1 MNLLEAFVK
10 LDEDA
15 FDTTPKGI
23 EDLSNFMDDADVVD
37 DEIEIIDPDID
48 FGDDDTMPADDEES
62 EEENAHVGQLVLQCN
77 TCNAL
82 VYKDKDEVELDEE
95 GNVEEEEC
103 PNCHNVSK
111 FDVIGKI
118 CTVDDLEDELE
129 DDEEESEEKEED
141 ESEKPE
147 EESEEEVEVDDEEE
161 KSIKEESLRRP
172 NKNKRLVEAP
182 AGDFSYFKSNGN
194 DEMSYNRDALRYA
207 KSLLKRHYLDKVHTS
222 SMDDFSRNIAILN
235 DAVKFVEEE
244 FNQDIK
250 PSGSIPRYK
259 DLNQEGP
266 VNTICNG
273 YLDLCDDIEKS
284 FNDCYY
290 IGFDRCRDGDDKYTQ
305 TPPGL
310 DYTAT
315 FSIFDESCIFKI
327 RTTPE
332 GIEEY
337 TRFINLPDSVNCK
350 NTYKLAENIVSLIP
364 ELKHQF
370 FTFSER
376 KLDEIS
382 IRLNQGL
389 DRSLFT
395 FIPLDELREK
405 IKGAM
410 VLKESLRSPR
420 KKSLKEKLVEAP
432 QEVVDELLQI
442 LENHGFI
449 LDDSIKHENPIRTW
463 MGAIHIQVIN
473 PDSFIDEDGD
483 IGYQLKKYVT
493 EELINEIQALEDR
506 SDCPITWNFGP
517 NADNQVT
524 GGLDVDK
531 QWIEDGINE
540 SVRRPKKKSLKEDVS
555 QLDFDVDP
563 NENVF
568 YIFPKLT
575 AEDIRIARGYSL
587 YPEEGLG
594 PYDDSTVLS
603 GRFEDLVDFAD
614 NYLDYQLVD
623 GYLLDENGDEIWL
636 NESLRKP
643 RRKSVKESLR
653 RPNKK
658 SLKENRQKLNEGPGA
673 GYTVSGDLTD
683 IRINS
688 FDFKVN
694 GDEVIVNCDID
705 ADMEN
710 AEAYSYYYGGEV
722 GYEVPV
728 KISQVSYY
736 IYDDSQLNDSDVE
749 EELEYDLSH
758 LKFKAYVGGGWSHS
772 TFDGNL
778 EVKDIRH
785 WNGEDSDI
793 FNVIMHCTDEED
805 IQFIDD
811 LVTGNSEYSEKNEE
825 EFDESLR
832 RPRKIRESQDKL
844 DAIYDMLDNT
854 ELEYNFVEEYR
865 NGWYIVDI
873 CQQDNEGIGEA
884 LDILESA
891 GIDCREDDGTIL
903 IYPDIDDLDESC
915 KTKKSS
921 PKDKIL
927 KDVKKLKK
935 ESLTESKENVA
946 DTFKNYSAYASNFKP
961 LRIVKNGKDYYV
973 YREDD
978 PDKNHYIQYGNKDYI
993 DGWLY
998 GAVQAKQKIVE
1009 NKKLKKDSLK
1019 ESSDTPSKETIKD
1032 CIEDY
1037 RENAFG
1043 FDGIKDYV
1051 NTQFP
1056 KHSSDFKKALIK
1068 AMRKQ
1073 CESLTEDL
1081 EGITVDTDEETIQIT
1096 QKEDGGVAVE
1106 TSPKES
1112 DESFMEEPM
1121 FEEPPMEGDEVSG
1134 DEEVIEP
1141 LTDEEEEEIAEEN
1154 PESEEGKEDKGD
1166 EDEEE
1171 IEDIDSDSFDE
1182 LGESYLKE
1190 AYENVK
1196 SFKTNKIYKK
1206 NGKLVVEGIVSFKS
1220 GKNKKTSFIFE
1231 SAHNKSKKKVLLGE
1245 NKQITPN
1252 SKSFRLRGVVKNKKM
1267 VCESLRYNYKEGK
1280 NRVSGVCRVK

>member
-129 DDEEESEEKEED
+129 GDEEESEEKEED

-147 EESEEEVEVDDEEE
+147 DESEEEAEVDDVEVDDEDEEE
-161 KSIKEESLRRP
+161 KPIKEESLRRPRKLKESFSVVDISNGERFGKFEDSESAVRKALQYIKLGLANKAVAVIDEKGNIVKAFDRRGKQIDIKESLRRP

-290 IGFDRCRDGDDKYTQ
+290 IGFDRCRDGDDKYIQ

-315 FSIFDESCIFKI
+315 FSIFDESCIFVMRIINKDI
-327 RTTPE
+327 STYSR
-332 GIEEY
+332 GM
-337 TRFINLPDSVNCK
+337 NLPDSVNCK
-350 NTYKLAENIVSLIP
+350 SFYELAENIFSLIP

-420 KKSLKEKLVEAP
+420 KKSLKEKLVEVP
-432 QEVVDELLQI
+432 EEVVNELLQI
-442 LENHGFI
+442 LESHGFI

-463 MGAIHIQVIN
+463 MGAIHIQVID

-563 NENVF
+563 DETVI
-568 YIFPKLT
+568 YLFPLLWW
-575 AEDIRIARGYSL
+575 EDVDVARGF
-587 YPEEGLG
+587 GLWMN
-594 PYDDSTVLS
+594 DEFSDEATTAIS

-623 GYLLDENGDEIWL
+623 GYLLDKDGMRIPSDEAF
-636 NESLRKP
+636 RKFQD
-643 RRKSVKESLR
+643 RNHK
-653 RPNKK
+653 NKK
-658 SLKENRQKLNEGPGA
+658 
-673 GYTVSGDLTD
+673 YSG
-683 IRINS
+683 
-688 FDFKVN
+688 
-694 GDEVIVNCDID
+694 
-705 ADMEN
+705 
-710 AEAYSYYYGGEV
+710 
-722 GYEVPV
+722 
-728 KISQVSYY
+728 
-736 IYDDSQLNDSDVE
+736 
-749 EELEYDLSH
+749 
-758 LKFKAYVGGGWSHS
+758 
-772 TFDGNL
+772 
-778 EVKDIRH
+778 
-785 WNGEDSDI
+785 
-793 FNVIMHCTDEED
+793 
-805 IQFIDD
+805 
-811 LVTGNSEYSEKNEE
+811 
-825 EFDESLR
+825 FDESLR
-832 RPRKIRESQDKL
+832 RPRKIRESKDKL

-873 CQQDNEGIGEA
+873 CQQDHEGIGEA

-903 IYPDIDDLDESC
+903 IYPDIDGLDESC

-927 KDVKKLKK
+927 KDIKKLKK

-1121 FEEPPMEGDEVSG
+1121 FEEPPMEDDEVSG

-1196 SFKTNKIYKK
+1196 SFKTNKVYKK

>member
-129 DDEEESEEKEED
+129 GDEEESEEKEED

-147 EESEEEVEVDDEEE
+147 EESKEEVEVDDEEE
-161 KSIKEESLRRP
+161 EEKPIKEESLRRP

-194 DEMSYNRDALRYA
+194 DEMSYNRDDLRYA

-235 DAVKFVEEE
+235 DSVKFVEEE

-259 DLNQEGP
+259 DLNQVGP

-290 IGFDRCRDGDDKYTQ
+290 IGFDSCRDGDDKYIQ

-327 RTTPE
+327 RTTSE

-410 VLKESLRSPR
+410 VLKESLRRPR
-420 KKSLKEKLVEAP
+420 KIREAF
-432 QEVVDELLQI
+432 EI
-442 LENHGFI
+442 
-449 LDDSIKHENPIRTW
+449 DDSIIKEAEDIVNNADLTMTSIE
-463 MGAIHIQVIN
+463 
-473 PDSFIDEDGD
+473 EDGD
-483 IGYQLKKYVT
+483 EGGYIEITDKNSGMNFWIEYWSSNGDWDMDWNQYIFYNNHEDKLRKAIQEDSDFASWAFDIVRDNLPMPVDESLKKS
-493 EELINEIQALEDR
+493 R
-506 SDCPITWNFGP
+506 KRKSC
-517 NADNQVT
+517 
-524 GGLDVDK
+524 K
-531 QWIEDGINE
+531 E
-540 SVRRPKKKSLKEDVS
+540 SLRRPNKKSLKEDVE
-555 QLDFDVDP
+555 QPDFDVEPD
-563 NENVF
+563 ETVI
-568 YIFPKLT
+568 YLFPKLEPEDISV
-575 AEDIRIARGYSL
+575 AEDFDLSVDNEYG
-587 YPEEGLG
+587 
-594 PYDDSTVLS
+594 DDVDTALI
-603 GRFEDLVDFAD
+603 GKFKDLKNFAT

-623 GYLLDENGDEIWL
+623 GYLLDKDGMRIPAEETF
-636 NESLRKP
+636 RKFQN
-643 RRKSVKESLR
+643 RKNK
-653 RPNKK
+653 NKK
-658 SLKENRQKLNEGPGA
+658 YPG
-673 GYTVSGDLTD
+673 
-683 IRINS
+683 
-688 FDFKVN
+688 
-694 GDEVIVNCDID
+694 
-705 ADMEN
+705 
-710 AEAYSYYYGGEV
+710 
-722 GYEVPV
+722 
-728 KISQVSYY
+728 
-736 IYDDSQLNDSDVE
+736 
-749 EELEYDLSH
+749 
-758 LKFKAYVGGGWSHS
+758 
-772 TFDGNL
+772 
-778 EVKDIRH
+778 
-785 WNGEDSDI
+785 
-793 FNVIMHCTDEED
+793 
-805 IQFIDD
+805 
-811 LVTGNSEYSEKNEE
+811 
-825 EFDESLR
+825 FDESLR
-832 RPRKIRESQDKL
+832 RKHRKISEK
-844 DAIYDMLDNT
+844 
-854 ELEYNFVEEYR
+854 F
-865 NGWYIVDI
+865 
-873 CQQDNEGIGEA
+873 
-884 LDILESA
+884 
-891 GIDCREDDGTIL
+891 
-903 IYPDIDDLDESC
+903 
-915 KTKKSS
+915 TKKSS

-927 KDVKKLKK
+927 KDIKRLKK
-935 ESLTESKENVA
+935 ESLKESISSDDIIDEIKSIVRNWGGTYIYDIKKKNNSIRFTTYGSDLDHGMIKHDIFDFLDKKGYSNIKTDYWFDNFDDDELTFFEISFTEPNTNE
-946 DTFKNYSAYASNFKP
+946 
-961 LRIVKNGKDYYV
+961 
-973 YREDD
+973 
-978 PDKNHYIQYGNKDYI
+978 
-993 DGWLY
+993 
-998 GAVQAKQKIVE
+998 
-1009 NKKLKKDSLK
+1009 SLK
-1019 ESSDTPSKETIKD
+1019 
-1032 CIEDY
+1032 
-1037 RENAFG
+1037 
-1043 FDGIKDYV
+1043 
-1051 NTQFP
+1051 
-1056 KHSSDFKKALIK
+1056 
-1068 AMRKQ
+1068 
-1073 CESLTEDL
+1073 EDL
-1081 EGITVDTDEETIQIT
+1081 EGVTVDTDSETIQIT

-1106 TSPKES
+1106 TSPKAS

-1154 PESEEGKEDKGD
+1154 PESEDDKEDEGD

-1196 SFKTNKIYKK
+1196 SFKTNKVYKK

-1252 SKSFRLRGVVKNKKM
+1252 SKSFRLRGAVKNKKM

-1280 NRVSGVCRVK
+1280 NRVSGICRVK

>member
-1 MNLLEAFVK
+1 
-10 LDEDA
+10 
-15 FDTTPKGI
+15 
-23 EDLSNFMDDADVVD
+23 
-37 DEIEIIDPDID
+37 
-48 FGDDDTMPADDEES
+48 
-62 EEENAHVGQLVLQCN
+62 
-77 TCNAL
+77 
-82 VYKDKDEVELDEE
+82 
-95 GNVEEEEC
+95 
-103 PNCHNVSK
+103 
-111 FDVIGKI
+111 
-118 CTVDDLEDELE
+118 
-129 DDEEESEEKEED
+129 
-141 ESEKPE
+141 
-147 EESEEEVEVDDEEE
+147 
-161 KSIKEESLRRP
+161 
-172 NKNKRLVEAP
+172 
-182 AGDFSYFKSNGN
+182 
-194 DEMSYNRDALRYA
+194 MSYNRDALRYA

-290 IGFDRCRDGDDKYTQ
+290 IGFDRCRDGDDKYIQ

-315 FSIFDESCIFKI
+315 FSIFDESCIFVMRIINKDI
-327 RTTPE
+327 STYSR
-332 GIEEY
+332 GM
-337 TRFINLPDSVNCK
+337 NLPDSVNCK
-350 NTYKLAENIVSLIP
+350 SFYELAENIFSLIP

-483 IGYQLKKYVT
+483 VGYQIKKYVT

-517 NADNQVT
+517 NADDQVT

-531 QWIEDGINE
+531 QWVEDGVNE
-540 SVRRPKKKSLKEDVS
+540 SVRRPNRKSLKEDVEH
-555 QLDFDVDP
+555 LDFDVEPD
-563 NENVF
+563 EVAI
-568 YIFPKLT
+568 YLFPKLEP
-575 AEDIRIARGYSL
+575 EDISVARNFNLSVDNEYG
-587 YPEEGLG
+587 
-594 PYDDSTVLS
+594 DDVDTALI
-603 GRFEDLVDFAD
+603 GKFKDLKNFAT

-623 GYLLDENGDEIWL
+623 GYLLDTDGMRIPAEETF
-636 NESLRKP
+636 RKFQD
-643 RRKSVKESLR
+643 RKNRKVRKESLR
-653 RPNKK
+653 RPNRK
-658 SLKENRQKLNEGPGA
+658 SLKENRKQLNEGPGA

-710 AEAYSYYYGGEV
+710 VEAYSHYYGGEV

-805 IQFIDD
+805 VQFIDD

-832 RPRKIRESQDKL
+832 RPRKIRE
-844 DAIYDMLDNT
+844 AF
-854 ELEYNFVEEYR
+854 E
-865 NGWYIVDI
+865 
-873 CQQDNEGIGEA
+873 
-884 LDILESA
+884 
-891 GIDCREDDGTIL
+891 
-903 IYPDIDDLDESC
+903 IDDSIIKEAEDIVNNADLTMTSIEEIL
-915 KTKKSS
+915 KS
-921 PKDKIL
+921 PIKIL
-927 KDVKKLKK
+927 
-935 ESLTESKENVA
+935 
-946 DTFKNYSAYASNFKP
+946 
-961 LRIVKNGKDYYV
+961 G
-973 YREDD
+973 
-978 PDKNHYIQYGNKDYI
+978 
-993 DGWLY
+993 
-998 GAVQAKQKIVE
+998 
-1009 NKKLKKDSLK
+1009 
-1019 ESSDTPSKETIKD
+1019 
-1032 CIEDY
+1032 
-1037 RENAFG
+1037 
-1043 FDGIKDYV
+1043 
-1051 NTQFP
+1051 
-1056 KHSSDFKKALIK
+1056 
-1068 AMRKQ
+1068 
-1073 CESLTEDL
+1073 
-1081 EGITVDTDEETIQIT
+1081 
-1096 QKEDGGVAVE
+1096 
-1106 TSPKES
+1106 
-1112 DESFMEEPM
+1112 
-1121 FEEPPMEGDEVSG
+1121 
-1134 DEEVIEP
+1134 
-1141 LTDEEEEEIAEEN
+1141 
-1154 PESEEGKEDKGD
+1154 
-1166 EDEEE
+1166 
-1171 IEDIDSDSFDE
+1171 
-1182 LGESYLKE
+1182 
-1190 AYENVK
+1190 
-1196 SFKTNKIYKK
+1196 
-1206 NGKLVVEGIVSFKS
+1206 
-1220 GKNKKTSFIFE
+1220 
-1231 SAHNKSKKKVLLGE
+1231 
-1245 NKQITPN
+1245 
-1252 SKSFRLRGVVKNKKM
+1252 
-1267 VCESLRYNYKEGK
+1267 
-1280 NRVSGVCRVK
+1280 

>member
-129 DDEEESEEKEED
+129 GDEEESEEKEED

-147 EESEEEVEVDDEEE
+147 DESEEEAEVDDVEVDDEDEEE
-161 KSIKEESLRRP
+161 KPIKEESLRRPRKLKESFSVVDISNGERFGKFEDSESAVRKALQYIKLGLANKAVAVIDEKGNIVKAFDRRGKQIDIKESLRRP

-182 AGDFSYFKSNGN
+182 AGDFSYFYSNGN

-290 IGFDRCRDGDDKYTQ
+290 IGFDRCRDGDDKYIQ

-315 FSIFDESCIFKI
+315 FSIFDESCIFVMRIINKDI
-327 RTTPE
+327 STYSR
-332 GIEEY
+332 GM
-337 TRFINLPDSVNCK
+337 NLPDSVNCK
-350 NTYKLAENIVSLIP
+350 SFYELAENIFSLIP

-420 KKSLKEKLVEAP
+420 KKSLKEKLVEVP
-432 QEVVDELLQI
+432 EEVVNELLQI
-442 LENHGFI
+442 LESHGFI

-463 MGAIHIQVIN
+463 MGAIHIQVID

-563 NENVF
+563 DETVI
-568 YIFPKLT
+568 YLFPLLWW
-575 AEDIRIARGYSL
+575 EDVDVARGC
-587 YPEEGLG
+587 GLWMN
-594 PYDDSTVLS
+594 DEFSDEATTAIS

-623 GYLLDENGDEIWL
+623 GYLLDKDGMRIPSDEAF
-636 NESLRKP
+636 RKFQD
-643 RRKSVKESLR
+643 RNHK
-653 RPNKK
+653 NKK
-658 SLKENRQKLNEGPGA
+658 
-673 GYTVSGDLTD
+673 YSG
-683 IRINS
+683 
-688 FDFKVN
+688 
-694 GDEVIVNCDID
+694 
-705 ADMEN
+705 
-710 AEAYSYYYGGEV
+710 
-722 GYEVPV
+722 
-728 KISQVSYY
+728 
-736 IYDDSQLNDSDVE
+736 
-749 EELEYDLSH
+749 
-758 LKFKAYVGGGWSHS
+758 
-772 TFDGNL
+772 
-778 EVKDIRH
+778 
-785 WNGEDSDI
+785 
-793 FNVIMHCTDEED
+793 
-805 IQFIDD
+805 
-811 LVTGNSEYSEKNEE
+811 
-825 EFDESLR
+825 FDESLR
-832 RPRKIRESQDKL
+832 RPRKIRESKDKL

-873 CQQDNEGIGEA
+873 CQQDHEGIGEA

-903 IYPDIDDLDESC
+903 IYPDIDGLDESC

-927 KDVKKLKK
+927 KDIKKLKK

-961 LRIVKNGKDYYV
+961 LRIVKNGKNYYV

-978 PDKNHYIQYGNKDYI
+978 PDKNHYIQYGNKDFI

-1121 FEEPPMEGDEVSG
+1121 FEEPPMEDDEVSG

-1196 SFKTNKIYKK
+1196 SFKTNKVYKK

>member
-82 VYKDKDEVELDEE
+82 VYKDKDEVELDDE

-129 DDEEESEEKEED
+129 VDEEESEEKEED

-161 KSIKEESLRRP
+161 EKPIKEESLRRP

-182 AGDFSYFKSNGN
+182 AGDFSYFKSNEN

-207 KSLLKRHYLDKVHTS
+207 KSLLKRHYLDKIHSS
-222 SMDDFSRNIAILN
+222 SMDDFSKNIGILN

-244 FNQDIK
+244 FGQDIK
-250 PSGSIPRYK
+250 SSGSIPRYRE
-259 DLNQEGP
+259 LNQEGP

-273 YLDLCDDIEKS
+273 YLDLCNDIEKS

-290 IGFDRCRDGDDKYTQ
+290 IWFDSCRDGDDKYTQ

-332 GIEEY
+332 GITEY
-337 TRFINLPDSVNCK
+337 TRYINLPDSVNCK
-350 NTYKLAENIVSLIP
+350 DTYKLAENIVSLIP
-364 ELKHQF
+364 ELKSQF
-370 FTFSER
+370 FTFNER

-382 IRLNQGL
+382 IRLNQKL

-483 IGYQLKKYVT
+483 VGYQIKKYVT
-493 EELINEIQALEDR
+493 EELIDEIQALEDR

-517 NADNQVT
+517 NADDQVT

-531 QWIEDGINE
+531 QWVADGVNE
-540 SVRRPKKKSLKEDVS
+540 SVRRP
-555 QLDFDVDP
+555 
-563 NENVF
+563 N
-568 YIFPKLT
+568 
-575 AEDIRIARGYSL
+575 R
-587 YPEEGLG
+587 
-594 PYDDSTVLS
+594 
-603 GRFEDLVDFAD
+603 
-614 NYLDYQLVD
+614 
-623 GYLLDENGDEIWL
+623 
-636 NESLRKP
+636 
-643 RRKSVKESLR
+643 
-653 RPNKK
+653 K
-658 SLKENRQKLNEGPGA
+658 SLKENRKKLNEGPGA

-694 GDEVIVNCDID
+694 GDEVVVNCDID

-710 AEAYSYYYGGEV
+710 VEAYSYYYGGEV

-736 IYDDSQLNDSDVE
+736 IYGDSQLNDSDVE

-778 EVKDIRH
+778 EVKDTRH
-785 WNGEDSDI
+785 WNEEDSDI

-825 EFDESLR
+825 EFDESLKKSRKRKSCKESIR
-832 RPRKIRESQDKL
+832 RPRKKSLK
-844 DAIYDMLDNT
+844 
-854 ELEYNFVEEYR
+854 
-865 NGWYIVDI
+865 
-873 CQQDNEGIGEA
+873 
-884 LDILESA
+884 
-891 GIDCREDDGTIL
+891 
-903 IYPDIDDLDESC
+903 ESC
-915 KTKKSS
+915 NKKKSS

-927 KDVKKLKK
+927 KDV
-935 ESLTESKENVA
+935 
-946 DTFKNYSAYASNFKP
+946 
-961 LRIVKNGKDYYV
+961 
-973 YREDD
+973 
-978 PDKNHYIQYGNKDYI
+978 
-993 DGWLY
+993 
-998 GAVQAKQKIVE
+998 
-1009 NKKLKKDSLK
+1009 KKLKKDSLK

-1096 QKEDGGVAVE
+1096 KKEDGGVAVE

-1134 DEEVIEP
+1134 NEEVIEP

-1154 PESEEGKEDKGD
+1154 PESEEGEEDEGD

-1196 SFKTNKIYKK
+1196 SFKTSKVYKK

>member
-82 VYKDKDEVELDEE
+82 VYKDKDEVELDDE

-129 DDEEESEEKEED
+129 GDEEESEEKEED

-172 NKNKRLVEAP
+172 RKKSLKENRQKLNEGPGAGYTVSGDLTDIRINSFDFKVNGDEVVVNCDIDADMENVEAYSYYYGGEVGYEVPVKISQVSYYIIYGDSQLNDSDVEEELEYDLSHLKFKAYVGGGWSHSTFDGNLEVKDTRHWNGEDSDIFNVIMHCTDEEDIQFIDDLVTGNSEYSEKNDEEFDESLRRNRKVRKESLRRPDKNRKLVEAP

-207 KSLLKRHYLDKVHTS
+207 KSLLKRHYLDKIHSS
-222 SMDDFSRNIAILN
+222 SMDDFSKNIGILN
-235 DAVKFVEEE
+235 DAVKFVDEE
-244 FNQDIK
+244 FGQDIK
-250 PSGSIPRYK
+250 SSGSIPRYRE
-259 DLNQEGP
+259 LNQESP

-273 YLDLCDDIEKS
+273 YLDLCNDIEKS

-290 IGFDRCRDGDDKYTQ
+290 IWFNSCRDGDDKFTQ

-364 ELKHQF
+364 ELKSQF
-370 FTFSER
+370 STFTER

-382 IRLNQGL
+382 IRLNQKL

-405 IKGAM
+405 IKQSM
-410 VLKESLRSPR
+410 ILK
-420 KKSLKEKLVEAP
+420 
-432 QEVVDELLQI
+432 
-442 LENHGFI
+442 
-449 LDDSIKHENPIRTW
+449 
-463 MGAIHIQVIN
+463 
-473 PDSFIDEDGD
+473 
-483 IGYQLKKYVT
+483 
-493 EELINEIQALEDR
+493 
-506 SDCPITWNFGP
+506 
-517 NADNQVT
+517 
-524 GGLDVDK
+524 
-531 QWIEDGINE
+531 E
-540 SVRRPKKKSLKEDVS
+540 SVRRPRNKSLKEDVE
-555 QLDFDVDP
+555 QLNFAADP
-563 NENVF
+563 DEMVF
-568 YIFPKLT
+568 YIFPKLN
-575 AEDIRIARGYSL
+575 AEDIRIARSYSL
-587 YPEEGLG
+587 YPEDGLG
-594 PYDDSTVLS
+594 PYDDSTVIS
-603 GRFEDLVDFAD
+603 GRFEDLVDFSN

-623 GYLLDENGDEIWL
+623 GYLFDENGDEIETTL
-636 NESLRKP
+636 IYP
-643 RRKSVKESLR
+643 
-653 RPNKK
+653 
-658 SLKENRQKLNEGPGA
+658 
-673 GYTVSGDLTD
+673 D
-683 IRINS
+683 I
-688 FDFKVN
+688 
-694 GDEVIVNCDID
+694 
-705 ADMEN
+705 
-710 AEAYSYYYGGEV
+710 
-722 GYEVPV
+722 
-728 KISQVSYY
+728 
-736 IYDDSQLNDSDVE
+736 ND
-749 EELEYDLSH
+749 
-758 LKFKAYVGGGWSHS
+758 
-772 TFDGNL
+772 
-778 EVKDIRH
+778 
-785 WNGEDSDI
+785 
-793 FNVIMHCTDEED
+793 
-805 IQFIDD
+805 
-811 LVTGNSEYSEKNEE
+811 
-825 EFDESLR
+825 FDESLR
-832 RPRKIRESQDKL
+832 RKNSKISEK
-844 DAIYDMLDNT
+844 
-854 ELEYNFVEEYR
+854 F
-865 NGWYIVDI
+865 
-873 CQQDNEGIGEA
+873 
-884 LDILESA
+884 
-891 GIDCREDDGTIL
+891 
-903 IYPDIDDLDESC
+903 
-915 KTKKSS
+915 TKKSS
-921 PKDKIL
+921 TKDKIL
-927 KDVKKLKK
+927 KDIKKLKK
-935 ESLTESKENVA
+935 ESLE
-946 DTFKNYSAYASNFKP
+946 
-961 LRIVKNGKDYYV
+961 
-973 YREDD
+973 
-978 PDKNHYIQYGNKDYI
+978 
-993 DGWLY
+993 
-998 GAVQAKQKIVE
+998 
-1009 NKKLKKDSLK
+1009 
-1019 ESSDTPSKETIKD
+1019 
-1032 CIEDY
+1032 
-1037 RENAFG
+1037 
-1043 FDGIKDYV
+1043 
-1051 NTQFP
+1051 
-1056 KHSSDFKKALIK
+1056 
-1068 AMRKQ
+1068 
-1073 CESLTEDL
+1073 EDL

-1121 FEEPPMEGDEVSG
+1121 FEEPSVEGDEISG

-1141 LTDEEEEEIAEEN
+1141 LTDGEEEEIAEEN
-1154 PESEEGKEDKGD
+1154 PESE

-1190 AYENVK
+1190 SYENVK
-1196 SFKTNKIYKK
+1196 SFKTSKVYKK
-1206 NGKLVVEGIVSFKS
+1206 NDKLVVEGIVSFKS